1 MKRISANE
9 ISSEFSAY
17 EVSVMKSANELYT
30 RVARSIDQ
38 ESSECVIPLLV
49 KILYSDARATV
60 GHVSDSGPTI
70 EVSCSASDEVSRIEK
85 RSKLIG

>member
-1 MKRISANE
+1 M
-9 ISSEFSAY
+9 
-17 EVSVMKSANELYT
+17 
-30 RVARSIDQ
+30 
-38 ESSECVIPLLV
+38 LLV

-85 RSKLIG
+85 RSKLIGYSKSVASTVFRDVIACLIKVLRGNP